1 VKYSIS
7 LNKNKLSIVI
17 IIQKTKCS
25 TFKENIMGQLSNRT
39 IAVLS
44 ENGFEETEL
53 TSPVQRLKEEGA
65 TVHIISSKL
74 GKIQAMKGD
83 HEWTIAVAVDKTI
96 TEANA
101 DDYNGLLIPGGV
113 LNPDSLRK
121 NEDAIAFVKS
131 FFESGKP
138 VAAICHGP
146 QVLIT
151 AEVVEGRKLT
161 STKTIKIDLVNAG
174 ADWYDQEVV
183 VDEGLVTSRSPED
196 LPAFND
202 KIVEEFAEG
211 IHEGQHL

>member
-1 VKYSIS
+1 
-7 LNKNKLSIVI
+7 
-17 IIQKTKCS
+17 
-25 TFKENIMGQLSNRT
+25 MGQLSNRT

-65 TVHIISSKL
+65 TVHIISSKS

-83 HEWTIAVAVDKTI
+83 HQWTIEVEVNKTI
-96 TEANA
+96 SEASP

-113 LNPDSLRK
+113 LNPDALRK
-121 NEDAIAFVKS
+121 NDDAIAFVKS
-131 FFESGKP
+131 FFAAGKP

-151 AEVVEGRKLT
+151 AEVVSGRKLT
-161 STKTIKIDLVNAG
+161 STKTIKIDLINAG
-174 ADWYDQEVV
+174 ADWYDEEVI
-183 VDEGLVTSRSPED
+183 VDQGLVTSRSPAD

-211 IHEGQHL
+211 IHEGQHS

>member
-1 VKYSIS
+1 
-7 LNKNKLSIVI
+7 
-17 IIQKTKCS
+17 
-25 TFKENIMGQLSNRT
+25 MGQLSNRT

-44 ENGFEETEL
+44 ESGFEETEL

-65 TVHIISSKL
+65 TVHIISSKS

-83 HEWTIAVAVDKTI
+83 HQWTIEIDVDKTI
-96 TEANA
+96 AAANP

-113 LNPDSLRK
+113 LNPDTLRK
-121 NEDAIAFVKS
+121 NDDAIAFVKA
-131 FFESGKP
+131 FFDTGKP

-151 AEVVEGRKLT
+151 AEVVSGRKMT
-161 STKTIKIDLVNAG
+161 STKTIKIDLINAG
-174 ADWYDQEVV
+174 AEWYDEEVV

-211 IHEGQHL
+211 VHEGQHS

>member
-1 VKYSIS
+1 
-7 LNKNKLSIVI
+7 
-17 IIQKTKCS
+17 
-25 TFKENIMGQLSNRT
+25 MGQLSNRT

-53 TSPVQRLKEEGA
+53 TDPVQRLKEEGA
-65 TVHIISSKL
+65 TVHIISSKS

-83 HEWTIAVAVDKTI
+83 HEWTIEVDVDRTI
-96 TEANA
+96 SEANP

-121 NEDAIAFVKS
+121 NDQAVAFVKT
-131 FFESGKP
+131 FFDSGKP

-151 AEVVEGRKLT
+151 AEVVAGRKMT

-183 VDEGLVTSRSPED
+183 VDEGLVTSRSPQD

-202 KIVEEFAEG
+202 KIIEEFAEG
-211 IHEGQHL
+211 VHEGQHS